1 MDYDELSTILWQER
15 QLLEL
20 LLFKL
25 EAEQLFLAAGASRWI
40 PHATH
45 EVETVLDEL
54 RSFEVMRAANVQNI
68 GRQLGFGSEPPRLAQ
83 LADRAPAPWNRIF
96 GEHRTAFLA
105 LAAEVNAAAT
115 ANRNLLNRA
124 QQATSDTL
132 AWLTDAEPEVYS
144 GYGAAA
150 RTSAPR
156 RHLFDEVM

>member
-150 RTSAPR
+150 RTGAPR